1 MISTTF
7 RSSEYEQL
15 ALNIQVLDRQLALL
29 QESRNTSPDLRV
41 MVRNHRE
48 TMQKLRMRIKQEAQR
63 EKEREKEIVSE

>member
-41 MVRNHRE
+41 MVRNYRE